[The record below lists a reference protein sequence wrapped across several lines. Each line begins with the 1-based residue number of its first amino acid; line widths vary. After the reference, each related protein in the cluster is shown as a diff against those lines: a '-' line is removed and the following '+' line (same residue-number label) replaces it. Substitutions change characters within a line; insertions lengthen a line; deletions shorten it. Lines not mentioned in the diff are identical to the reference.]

1 MENEEITQTPQ
12 QVEIAPEASPS
23 TTALPMEENTTEPDA
38 TEEPDVDL
46 DTLIEEAERRGYLRG
61 RNEAIGQVKRRL
73 AQWEVPC
80 VAEPEQPAQTTPTIL
95 ANLPTS
101 IWDR

>member
-1 MENEEITQTPQ
+1 MN
-12 QVEIAPEASPS
+12 
-23 TTALPMEENTTEPDA
+23 EENTLPPQAQQPAPETEPVNTAPTEAADNN
-38 TEEPDVDL
+38 TSEPEEPELDL
-46 DTLIEEAERRGYLRG
+46 DALIEEAEHRGYLRG

-73 AQWEVPC
+73 AQWEVPR
-80 VAEPEQPAQTTPTIL
+80 VAEPTPASSTPTIL

>member
-1 MENEEITQTPQ
+1 MNETNIEEAQTSAE
-12 QVEIAPEASPS
+12 VAPELQAESAVP
-23 TTALPMEENTTEPDA
+23 AQLAEEAAAEP
-38 TEEPDVDL
+38 EVDL
-46 DTLIEEAERRGYLRG
+46 DALIEEAERRGYLRG

-73 AQWEVPC
+73 ARWEVPR
-80 VAEPEQPAQTTPTIL
+80 VEQPDTATSTPTIL

>member
-1 MENEEITQTPQ
+1 MNEEKTLPTQPEETNPAPPITEGENVATAEPAAAQTADP
-12 QVEIAPEASPS
+12 
-23 TTALPMEENTTEPDA
+23 
-38 TEEPDVDL
+38 EEPELDL
-46 DTLIEEAERRGYLRG
+46 DALIEEAEHRGYLRG

-73 AQWEVPC
+73 AQWEVPR
-80 VAEPEQPAQTTPTIL
+80 VAEPEPSNSTPTIL

>member
-1 MENEEITQTPQ
+1 MN
-12 QVEIAPEASPS
+12 
-23 TTALPMEENTTEPDA
+23 EENTLPTQAEESNPAPPVTESENVA
-38 TEEPDVDL
+38 TTDPAAAQTTDSEESELDL
-46 DTLIEEAERRGYLRG
+46 DALIEEAEHRGYLRG

-73 AQWEVPC
+73 AQWEVPR
-80 VAEPEQPAQTTPTIL
+80 VAEPTPSTSTPTIL

>member
-12 QVEIAPEASPS
+12 QVENTPEASSPAVDRPS
-23 TTALPMEENTTEPDA
+23 EETATDPPTA
-38 TEEPDVDL
+38 EEPDVDL
-46 DTLIEEAERRGYLRG
+46 DALIEEAEHRGYLRG

-73 AQWEVPC
+73 AQWEVPR
-80 VAEPEQPAQTTPTIL
+80 VDEPRHPTQSTPTIL

>member
-1 MENEEITQTPQ
+1 MENEEITQAPQ
-12 QVEIAPEASPS
+12 QVENASEASTSAVENPADETPIEPEAS
-23 TTALPMEENTTEPDA
+23 ADPDM
-38 TEEPDVDL
+38 DL
-46 DTLIEEAERRGYLRG
+46 DALIEEAERRGYLRG

-73 AQWEVPC
+73 AQWEVPR
-80 VAEPEQPAQTTPTIL
+80 VAEPQQTTQSTPTIL

>member
-1 MENEEITQTPQ
+1 MNEENIQPTQADVPDTP
-12 QVEIAPEASPS
+12 
-23 TTALPMEENTTEPDA
+23 TTETPD
-38 TEEPDVDL
+38 TSPEETDAAQSPDGDEPELDL
-46 DTLIEEAERRGYLRG
+46 DALIEEAEHRGYLRG

-73 AQWEVPC
+73 AQWEVPR
-80 VAEPEQPAQTTPTIL
+80 VPESDSTTSTPTIL